1 MKVIMEV
8 IRMAKKNTASQKGKR
23 LVEGRLA
30 LPPVKNKLKTPK
42 MKPPK
47 KD

>member
-1 MKVIMEV
+1 
-8 IRMAKKNTASQKGKR
+8 MAKKNTTSQKAKG
-23 LVEGRLA
+23 G

>member
-1 MKVIMEV
+1 MEV
-8 IRMAKKNTASQKGKR
+8 IRMAKKNTTSQKGKR
-23 LVEGRLA
+23 LVKGG